1 MTKLIYT
8 SISEQG
14 KRNRNEDSY
23 SILDVQQENC
33 WMGIVCDGMGGHT
46 HGEVASRLV
55 VDAITTYW
63 NDHLKEPDTPEK
75 VIKACKKA
83 SHQFDKKV
91 YEIGHTQMGTTM
103 VMACLQGNH
112 LTIAHLGD
120 SRCYFFDSLLHIK
133 YVTKDHITHKDGF
146 ERITKCFFSY
156 HPEVATPEISEF
168 EVKPGDLVL
177 LCSDGIYKS
186 MSDSTLFRIL
196 KEAVSTKDALDKI
209 DYMCEDLSRDNY
221 TAILLQVVAE

>member
-1 MTKLIYT
+1 MSTLIY
-8 SISEQG
+8 SYISKQG
-14 KRNRNEDSY
+14 KRSRNEDSY

-46 HGEVASRLV
+46 HGEIASRLV
-55 VDAITTYW
+55 VDAITAYW
-63 NDHLKEPDTPEK
+63 HDHINESDTPEK
-75 VIKACKKA
+75 VIKACKLA

-91 YEIGHTQMGTTM
+91 YELGHIQMGTTM
-103 VMACLQGNH
+103 VMASLQDNL

-120 SRCYFFDSLLHIK
+120 SRCYFLDSSLHIK

-156 HPEVATPEISEF
+156 HPEVAIPEIRQF
-168 EVKPGDLVL
+168 EVKPGDLIL

-186 MSDSTLFRIL
+186 MSESSLLRLL
-196 KEAVSTKDALDKI
+196 KEAVSINDAIDKI
-209 DYMCEDLSRDNY
+209 DCMCKDLSRDNY
-221 TAILLQVVAE
+221 TAILLQVVDE

>member
-1 MTKLIYT
+1 
-8 SISEQG
+8 
-14 KRNRNEDSY
+14 
-23 SILDVQQENC
+23 
-33 WMGIVCDGMGGHT
+33 MGIVCDGMGGHT

-63 NDHLKEPDTPEK
+63 NDHLKEPDTSEK

-91 YEIGHTQMGTTM
+91 YELGHTQMGTTM

-156 HPEVATPEISEF
+156 HPEVATPEIREF

-186 MSDSTLFRIL
+186 MSDSTL
-196 KEAVSTKDALDKI
+196 
-209 DYMCEDLSRDNY
+209 LSP
-221 TAILLQVVAE
+221 L